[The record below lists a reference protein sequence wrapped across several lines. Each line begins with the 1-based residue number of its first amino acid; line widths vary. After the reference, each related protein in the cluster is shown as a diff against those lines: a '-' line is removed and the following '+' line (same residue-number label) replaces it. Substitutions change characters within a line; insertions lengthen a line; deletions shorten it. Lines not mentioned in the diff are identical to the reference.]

1 MRTLSRM
8 TTPGEHRAGR
18 FDIAELEYLAELGE
32 LVDAVRLEWARDAMR
47 NEGSENMSD
56 GIHHSEAEVGTG
68 RPTHDAR
75 SLTEGGK
82 QAHIRLD
89 DKVYTL
95 MITRAGKLILTK

>member
-1 MRTLSRM
+1 
-8 TTPGEHRAGR
+8 
-18 FDIAELEYLAELGE
+18 
-32 LVDAVRLEWARDAMR
+32 
-47 NEGSENMSD
+47 MSD